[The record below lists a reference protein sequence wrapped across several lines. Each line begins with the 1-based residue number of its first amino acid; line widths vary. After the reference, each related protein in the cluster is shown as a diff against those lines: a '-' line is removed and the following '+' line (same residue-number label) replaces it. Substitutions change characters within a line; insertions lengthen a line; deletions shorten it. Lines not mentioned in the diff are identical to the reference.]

1 MRTIARPAAG
11 EYAPYVEQYLKLL
24 PPNVSILDHLKQQAG
39 ATREF
44 ILSLPPERLTYR
56 YAKGK
61 WTIKEIL
68 VHVMDTER
76 IFAYRALRFAR
87 NDLQNLAGFEQDD
100 YVAASG
106 VNERDVNSILE
117 EYGAMRAA
125 TVSLFESL
133 PEEALTKAGLA
144 NGSTLSVRAAVWD
157 IAGHE
162 LHHLNIIKERYLGET
177 A

>member
-1 MRTIARPAAG
+1 M
-11 EYAPYVEQYLKLL
+11 
-24 PPNVSILDHLKQQAG
+24 
-39 ATREF
+39 
-44 ILSLPPERLTYR
+44 
-56 YAKGK
+56 
-61 WTIKEIL
+61 
-68 VHVMDTER
+68 HVMDTER
-76 IFAYRALRFAR
+76 VFAYRALRFAR

-106 VNERDVNSILE
+106 VNGRDVNSILD
-117 EYGAMRAA
+117 EYASVRAA

-133 PEEALTKAGLA
+133 PEEALTRAGEA

>member
-1 MRTIARPAAG
+1 MRTITRPAAG
-11 EYAPYVEQYLKLL
+11 EYAPYVEQYLKLV
-24 PPNVSILDHLKQQAG
+24 PPDTSILDHLKKQAES
-39 ATREF
+39 TREF

-68 VHVMDTER
+68 IHVIDTER
-76 IFAYRALRFAR
+76 VFAYRALRFAR
-87 NDLQNLAGFEQDD
+87 NDQQNLAGFEQDD

-106 VNERDVNSILE
+106 VNERDVNSILD
-117 EYGAMRAA
+117 EYTSMRAA
-125 TVSLFESL
+125 TLSLFESL
-133 PEEALTKAGLA
+133 PEESLVRAGKA